1 MLNCLAGIRRRRI
14 RGREVWCLK
23 ARAHS
28 LLFLWTSFVSVYCL
42 SVSSYQLTCCEISH
56 FYVMAMHLFSWSFLL
71 QRSFSWR
78 WYIGLLIG
86 LLSPPVFSFSWSVV
100 LPHPNSHVSVC
111 LCTPMIH
118 SPQSCFSH
126 CDHTADHHAE
136 FPNCHKNCFFHF
148 FPPFWTTAHTFPGCH
163 PDPIS
168 IWNDR
173 RVKKAWM
180 QRDHVQVL
188 FFLPP
193 PPLSEYLPLVSD
205 TFELCLLSLTE
216 HTTPASCPTF
226 SLLPCR
232 SEIHGNTGSVWAAVM
247 PKLLLPWQWVSH
259 LFWQFSLYSVC
270 CQPFAVSVEPHIRK
284 LTVVSHLCV
293 WEEYEDPDADT
304 RRVGAI
310 VQQSAAFN
318 RHY

>member
-56 FYVMAMHLFSWSFLL
+56 FHVMAMHLFSWSFLL

-148 FPPFWTTAHTFPGCH
+148 FPPFWTTAHTFP
-163 PDPIS
+163 
-168 IWNDR
+168 
-173 RVKKAWM
+173 WM
-180 QRDHVQVL
+180 SSRSNINMKWPPCQKGLNAEGSRPSFV
-188 FFLPP
+188 FSPP
-193 PPLSEYLPLVSD
+193 PPLSLN
-205 TFELCLLSLTE
+205 
-216 HTTPASCPTF
+216 
-226 SLLPCR
+226 
-232 SEIHGNTGSVWAAVM
+232 I
-247 PKLLLPWQWVSH
+247 SH
-259 LFWQFSLYSVC
+259 LFLTHLSCAFWVWLNTPLQPAVPLSPCCRVALRSMVTLAQFELLWCQNYCCHGNEYLTYFDSSVC
-270 CQPFAVSVEPHIRK
+270 IQFAASLSRSVLN
-284 LTVVSHLCV
+284 LTSANLLWCHTCV
-293 WEEYEDPDADT
+293 YGRNMRTQMQTLAEL
-304 RRVGAI
+304 
-310 VQQSAAFN
+310 VQ
-318 RHY
+318 